1 MVETCGVVQVTI
13 LFGSFHFVGRFFILD
28 CAVPL
33 ILGMEFLAKT
43 KPVIDFAKKQVGI
56 IHKGLRYQLPTCII
70 SNKS

>member
-1 MVETCGVVQVTI
+1 MVETSGVVQVTI

-43 KPVIDFAKKQVGI
+43 KPVIDFAKK
-56 IHKGLRYQLPTCII
+56 
-70 SNKS
+70 